1 MNSERA
7 FDGRV
12 VFDHLPKTAGQA
24 VNAWLTRGLGSGCV
38 TANLIGGHRALLRDY
53 GGEFSVISGHLHFD
67 GTGLDPRYQYISILR
82 EPLDRAISALYF
94 AIENHQ
100 ATQLGELWR
109 QSEIFLETEGDVL
122 GDLLASHIFNPY
134 VQHFS
139 AIERG
144 ASFLNEQKLSDALE
158 AIDKYEVVGFYEDLP
173 RFVADVAA
181 MIGIECAD
189 ALGERVNPTRR
200 RVGVESLSPKLRN
213 RLQQLNLLDLEFYE
227 QMRQRVEKRKLDER
241 RRPVCGW
248 LPYVGTNSR
257 QGSSSEE
264 FNLILPA
271 VRGNHHVSRGAL
283 VELSVDFALHSPVA
297 ELVVGLH
304 VFDEYHRR
312 AFGTSTRMLGQSL
325 LEVKR
330 GTHRVE
336 YVFAADL
343 PDGEYFVGFNFV
355 EPGADG
361 DRQIAWCPDLLTFR
375 VTAPRVQSSIGY
387 CALQAAVRFRHTA
400 DEPSVVVRDA
410 KGSIE
415 LLAALGE
422 VAVME
427 SFTLPLRVENASA
440 QLWASS
446 DVHRV
451 HLSYHWCDAQGNVC
465 MFEGVR
471 TRLDE
476 VAAGASVRVQMS
488 VTAPAAPGAY
498 RLMIVPVQEGI
509 GWFDQ
514 LGFSPAF
521 LDVVVVAAD
530 ARRRYPGSD
539 ARFSSGCGRRENFEM
554 VGTGTAGILLHGPN
568 AALTTG
574 NYVAR
579 LEADLDEA
587 MARAWA
593 EVVRESGTQV
603 LARIQLAQFALGQR
617 EFSIPFE
624 LRNAVNDLNLR
635 LWVPSG
641 ALCTVKSVILERAAV
656 FGEKGNP

>member
-1 MNSERA
+1 MNPEHV

-12 VFDHLPKTAGQA
+12 VFDHLPKTAGQT
-24 VNAWLTRGLGSGCV
+24 VNAWLTRSLGSGCV
-38 TANLIGGHRALLRDY
+38 TPNLIGGHRALLRDY
-53 GGEFSVISGHLHFD
+53 GGEFSVISGHLDFD
-67 GTGLDPRYQYISILR
+67 GTGLDPRYRYITILR

-94 AIENHQ
+94 VIENHE
-100 ATQLGELWR
+100 AAQLGELWR
-109 QSEIFLETEGDVL
+109 QAKIFLETEGDVL

-139 AIERG
+139 AIERD

-158 AIDKYEVVGFYEDLP
+158 AVDKYEVVGFYEDLP
-173 RFVADVAA
+173 RFVADVAT
-181 MIGIECAD
+181 MIGIECVD

-213 RLQQLNLLDLEFYE
+213 RLQQLNLLDLGFYE
-227 QMRQRVEKRKLDER
+227 QMRNRIEKRKLDEP
-241 RRPVCGW
+241 RRPVSGW
-248 LPYVGTNSR
+248 LPYTGTNSR
-257 QGSSSEE
+257 QGSSSDE

-271 VRGNHHVSRGAL
+271 VRGKHRVSRGEL

-336 YVFAADL
+336 YLFAADL

-361 DRQIAWCPDLLTFR
+361 DRQIAWCPDLLTFH
-375 VTAPRVQSSIGY
+375 VTAPRAQISIGY
-387 CALQAAVRFRHTA
+387 CALQAAVRFRQTA
-400 DEPSVVVRDA
+400 DEPSIVVQDG

-415 LLAALGE
+415 LLATLGE

-427 SFTLPLRVENASA
+427 SFSVPLRVENESA

-451 HLSYHWCDAQGNVC
+451 HLSYHWCDAQGNICV
-465 MFEGVR
+465 FEGVR
-471 TRLDE
+471 TRVDE
-476 VAAGASVRVQMS
+476 MAAGASVRVQLN
-488 VTAPAAPGAY
+488 VTAPAVPGAY

-509 GWFDQ
+509 AWFDE

-521 LDVVVVAAD
+521 LNVAVVPAEG
-530 ARRRYPGSD
+530 RRVYPGSD
-539 ARFSSGCGRRENFEM
+539 ARFSSACGRRENFDM
-554 VGTGTAGILLHGPN
+554 VGTGTAGVLLHGPN
-568 AALTTG
+568 AALAMG
-574 NYVAR
+574 NYVVT
-579 LEADLDEA
+579 LEGNLDEA

-593 EVVRESGTQV
+593 EVSCENGTQV
-603 LARIQLAQFALGQR
+603 LAQIQLARFTVGQR
-617 EFSIPFE
+617 VFSIPFE
-624 LRNAVNDLNLR
+624 LANAVNDLNLR
-635 LWVPSG
+635 LCVPTG
-641 ALCTVKSVILERAAV
+641 ALSRVQSVTLERAAV
-656 FGEKGNP
+656 FHETSIS